1 MKMEL
6 FNRRNWLPA
15 FFCLLA
21 FLFSVTA
28 AVAGDIHPEDFSN
41 CNPSG
46 GDASACW
53 QDAINTATNTSLP
66 YYFGTVAGSA
76 GTIYTI
82 KNTLKICN
90 TTGGMIDGHGAI
102 LRWAG
107 PSNVPMFLV
116 INANQLKIAN
126 LTIVSN
132 SSAPLYSAFEFT
144 SARADDDPCVGTQT
158 AIPSSKDSID
168 HVIVD
173 GTNPNGLMYGVR
185 FSNRYKDDAN
195 NDMSTIINSSFY
207 NVMVAAVSVEHS
219 QSQEHQLI
227 DVNGYGASGNSG
239 CFVSATTGFIS
250 TTGGFEANWGKAD
263 FCLDGA
269 YGPFNIVGVN
279 SEGSKRLLLV
289 GNPGDVTGYPV
300 TVNILGGRFAVDGLD
315 SDGSLVSFNR
325 LGPLTVRGLR
335 LDGAPPSGVQPNIS
349 FQPGQMDS
357 STSASAIIDGV
368 SFYIPGS
375 SSWNTLIVKGFS
387 NLTAPGNLCDDGTS
401 MVMCKSPYR
410 N

>member
-1 MKMEL
+1 MKMKL
-6 FNRRNWLPA
+6 FNRRNRLLA

-21 FLFSVTA
+21 FLLRVTA
-28 AVAGDIHPEDFSN
+28 AVAGDIYPEDFAN
-41 CNPSG
+41 CNPSN
-46 GDASACW
+46 GDDTACW
-53 QDAINTATNTSLP
+53 QEAINAATSASLP
-66 YYFGTVAGSA
+66 YYFGTVAGAS
-76 GTIYTI
+76 GKIYII

-102 LRWAG
+102 LRWEGPAG
-107 PSNVPMFLV
+107 VPLFLV

-144 SARADDDPCVGTQT
+144 SASVGDDPCVGTQT

-168 HVIVD
+168 HVIVN
-173 GTNPNGLMYGVR
+173 GTNANGLMYGVR
-185 FSNRYKDDAN
+185 FSNRYNDNVN
-195 NDMSTIINSSFY
+195 NDMSTIINSTFY

-227 DVNGYGASGNSG
+227 DVNGYGAPGNTG
-239 CFVSATTGFIS
+239 CFVNATTGFIS
-250 TTGGFEANWGKAD
+250 TTGGFEGNWGKAD

-269 YGPFNIVGVN
+269 YGPFNIIGVN
-279 SEGSKRLLLV
+279 SEGSNRLLQV

-300 TVNILGGRFAVDGLD
+300 TVNILGGRFAVNGLD

-335 LDGAPPSGVQPNIS
+335 VDGTPPSGVQPDIS

-375 SSWNTLIVKGFS
+375 SNWNTLIIKGFA
-387 NLTAPGNLCDDGTS
+387 NLTAQGNLCDDGTS
-401 MVMCKSPYR
+401 MVVCKSPYR